1 MAIIVPNRWLL
12 LIASLYLPGYE
23 QMEEVHFTLLGI
35 DMLGY
40 CFVGNSA
47 NQAIDLLIRKGV
59 PEDRIIFLN
68 LISVCLFAHWMV
80 VLLVISFL
88 FAWHL
93 LFWEQAPEG
102 IQCVCK
108 RFPLVKIVTSEID
121 YGLNE
126 EFRVIPGLG
135 EYGDRYFGTDNWWL
149 LPPSN
154 LTWSLERGDT
164 LDVMF
169 TVEGCS
175 CV

>member
-80 VLLVISFL
+80 VLLVISFFVCMTSSFL
-88 FAWHL
+88 GAGSWRDSMRL
-93 LFWEQAPEG
+93 QAISIGEDCNIRDRLWSEWG
-102 IQCVCK
+102 IQGH
-108 RFPLVKIVTSEID
+108 PWT
-121 YGLNE
+121 G
-126 EFRVIPGLG
+126 RVRRSLLWHRQLMAPATIESHLIPG
-135 EYGDRYFGTDNWWL
+135 
-149 LPPSN
+149 
-154 LTWSLERGDT
+154 
-164 LDVMF
+164 
-169 TVEGCS
+169 EGWYIGRNVYCGRL
-175 CV
+175 

>member
-80 VLLVISFL
+80 VLLVISFFVCMTSSFL
-88 FAWHL
+88 GAGSWRDSMRL
-93 LFWEQAPEG
+93 QAISIGEDCNIRDRLWSEWG
-102 IQCVCK
+102 IQGH
-108 RFPLVKIVTSEID
+108 PWT
-121 YGLNE
+121 G
-126 EFRVIPGLG
+126 RVRRSLLWHRQLMVHATIESHLIPG
-135 EYGDRYFGTDNWWL
+135 
-149 LPPSN
+149 
-154 LTWSLERGDT
+154 
-164 LDVMF
+164 
-169 TVEGCS
+169 EGWYIGRNVYCGRL
-175 CV
+175 